1 MTIGKRIREYRN
13 REKMSQEQLAE
24 LVGVSRQAVAKWE
37 GDKAEPS
44 TGNLVLLAKIFG
56 ISLDDLS
63 GNAEAEP
70 AGEGI
75 EEEETEED
83 KMDRQQATVRDEDK
97 RGESGKRTFGKR
109 RGFVKIYLIVFAT
122 AMVFLICSIGG
133 GQLLLDSAAT
143 LVNLILLVGM
153 FYVIGLVIRALR
165 KYLK

>member
-56 ISLDDLS
+56 ISLDELS
-63 GNAEAEP
+63 GNWEAEP
-70 AGEGI
+70 AE
-75 EEEETEED
+75 
-83 KMDRQQATVRDEDK
+83 RDEDK

-109 RGFVKIYLIVFAT
+109 RGFVKIYLIVFAA